1 MNDLNTLSMDLSNM
15 LLPWIGV
22 LISLVV
28 AIWFKD
34 FATGLAKGL
43 KFKWDPAFKE
53 GDEVLLDGELAMIVK
68 IGVSKTVFGVYSDR
82 GYTWRYVPNERIP
95 VLKLEKVIKK
105 DLHVD
110 TEEEKA
116 QKMKTLIDKA
126 QDEEILANKKAI
138 ERLTTEFAPG
148 TIKGKAAKLAMGLTP
163 VEQEKF
169 GRRIKMVKRSVP
181 ALLIVGAIGGLV
193 AILVNQ

>member
-1 MNDLNTLSMDLSNM
+1 MTPDLNSLSMDLSNVF
-15 LLPWIGV
+15 LPWIAV

-43 KFKWDPAFKE
+43 KFKFDPAFNE

-68 IGVSKTVFGVYSDR
+68 IGARQSVFGVYSDR

-95 VLKLEKVIKK
+95 YLKLEKVIKK

-126 QDEEILANKKAI
+126 QDTQIAANKKAI
-138 ERLTTEFAPG
+138 EIING
-148 TIKGKAAKLAMGLTP
+148 NGKK
-163 VEQEKF
+163 K
-169 GRRIKMVKRSVP
+169 
-181 ALLIVGAIGGLV
+181 
-193 AILVNQ
+193 

>member
-1 MNDLNTLSMDLSNM
+1 MSPDLNTLSMDLSNM
-15 LLPWIGV
+15 LLPWIAV

-34 FATGLAKGL
+34 FATAMAKGL
-43 KFKWDPAFKE
+43 RFKYDPAFHE
-53 GDEVLLDGELAMIVK
+53 GDDVLLDGELAMIVK
-68 IGVSKTVFGVYSDR
+68 IGIRQTVFGVYSDR

-95 VLKLEKVIKK
+95 YLKLEKVIKK

-110 TEEEKA
+110 TDEEKA

-138 ERLTTEFAPG
+138 DIING
-148 TIKGKAAKLAMGLTP
+148 NGKKN
-163 VEQEKF
+163 K
-169 GRRIKMVKRSVP
+169 
-181 ALLIVGAIGGLV
+181 
-193 AILVNQ
+193 

>member
-1 MNDLNTLSMDLSNM
+1 METPTLANLSMDFSSM
-15 LLPWIGV
+15 ILPWIAV

-34 FATGLAKGL
+34 FATALAKGL
-43 KFKWDPAFKE
+43 RFKFDPAFNE

-68 IGVSKTVFGVYSDR
+68 IGARQTVFGVYSDR

-95 VLKLEKVIKK
+95 YLKLEKVIKK

-116 QKMKTLIDKA
+116 ERMKSIIDKV
-126 QDEEILANKKAI
+126 QDTQIAKNKEAI
-138 ERLTTEFAPG
+138 EK
-148 TIKGKAAKLAMGLTP
+148 I
-163 VEQEKF
+163 VEK
-169 GRRIKMVKRSVP
+169 K
-181 ALLIVGAIGGLV
+181 
-193 AILVNQ
+193 

>member
-1 MNDLNTLSMDLSNM
+1 METPTLANLSMDFSSM
-15 LLPWIGV
+15 ILPWIAV

-34 FATGLAKGL
+34 FATALAKGL
-43 KFKWDPAFKE
+43 RFKFDPAFNE

-68 IGVSKTVFGVYSDR
+68 IGARQTVFGVYSDR

-95 VLKLEKVIKK
+95 YLKLEKVIKK

-116 QKMKTLIDKA
+116 EKMKSLIDKM
-126 QDEEILANKKAI
+126 QDTQIAKNKEAI
-138 ERLTTEFAPG
+138 EKIVE
-148 TIKGKAAKLAMGLTP
+148 GK
-163 VEQEKF
+163 
-169 GRRIKMVKRSVP
+169 
-181 ALLIVGAIGGLV
+181 
-193 AILVNQ
+193 

>member
-1 MNDLNTLSMDLSNM
+1 MNDLNTLSMEFTDM
-15 LLPWIGV
+15 ILPWIAV

-34 FATGLAKGL
+34 FAQSLAKGL
-43 KFKWDPAFKE
+43 RFKMNPAFNE
-53 GDEVLLDGELAMIVK
+53 GDEVILDGQPAMIVK
-68 IGVSKTVFGVYSDR
+68 IGARETVFGVYTDR

-95 VLKLEKVIKK
+95 YLKLEKVIKK

-110 TEEEKA
+110 TDEEKA

-138 ERLTTEFAPG
+138 DIING
-148 TIKGKAAKLAMGLTP
+148 NGKK
-163 VEQEKF
+163 K
-169 GRRIKMVKRSVP
+169 K
-181 ALLIVGAIGGLV
+181 
-193 AILVNQ
+193 